1 MLRIHRLLII
11 FSALTAMALLAGCG
25 SNTTANQTGL
35 STSTPEPSSS
45 ATAKPSPTTSGNSTA
60 AASTGPV
67 TLQTDARYYQKD
79 DTITVTL
86 SNQSNQTIY
95 FPDHL
100 TNCTV
105 ILLQRLKVQPL
116 AGDDVQGI
124 FDPCRLATATLIHS
138 LGAGQRLVVRL
149 VASSSGWAPGFYRAT
164 LSYRTSL
171 DAGPSTSISSV
182 VFTVGPLAPL
192 EP

>member
-1 MLRIHRLLII
+1 MQQIHRLLII
-11 FSALTAMALLAGCG
+11 FCVLTALALLAGCG
-25 SNTTANQTGL
+25 SNTTANQTGQ

-45 ATAKPSPTTSGNSTA
+45 DAAKPSPTISVNSTA
-60 AASTGPV
+60 AARTGPV
-67 TLQTDARYYQKD
+67 TLYVDARYYRES
-79 DTITVTL
+79 DTISVTL
-86 SNQSNQTIY
+86 SNQSDQTIY

-105 ILLQRLKVQPL
+105 ILLQRLKVQPV
-116 AGDDVQGI
+116 AGDDVQVI
-124 FDPCRLATATLIHS
+124 FDSCRLAIATRIHS

-149 VASSSGWAPGFYRAT
+149 VASLNGWAPGFYHAT

-171 DAGPSTSISSV
+171 DAGSSTSISSE
-182 VFTVGPLAPL
+182 VFTVGSPVPL